1 MLLKLIRTFLILRL
15 ISKSISLQSTD
26 LCLTINYCSC
36 THNRTVVV
44 CENFTSFRQL
54 VFRPTWAGKVHMLS
68 LNPTTSIFLDH
79 YFSLNSIDF
88 YTDATIEFNNLD
100 GLSLTTRLFNF
111 TRDNFHLRL
120 IINNSNIFFLET
132 STSSQRLS
140 SDQKSSTLFSYFN
153 RIIFGSGNSFARP
166 IPELAF
172 RNTRISH
179 LQFINLDYRN
189 QQTGL
194 YIERD
199 DSGDLSAHIQRLEF
213 TNCHLN
219 ELSTR
224 IMSPQVF
231 AHLKQL
237 IVGSNIWSIKNDLFS
252 YFKHM
257 HAVTLELND
266 LGAFLTRS
274 DNLWMQ
280 HLNAQRSHLYFN
292 LTLIDRA
299 HRYTFPNEDI
309 CLFRHFP
316 INKHVIVRV
325 QSQVKQSRFSFQFL
339 FLNLLNNQQSSCLIF
354 NLLKLSRLFVF
365 TSFATA

>member
-1 MLLKLIRTFLILRL
+1 MLLKFIQTFLILRL
-15 ISKSISLQSTD
+15 ISKSFSLQPTD
-26 LCLTINYCSC
+26 LCLTTKYCAC

-44 CENFTSFRQL
+44 CENFTSFQEL
-54 VFRPTWAGKVHMLS
+54 VFRPTWTGKVHMLS
-68 LNPTTSIFLDH
+68 LNPVRSIFLDQH
-79 YFSLNSIDF
+79 FSLNSIDF

-100 GLSLTTRLFNF
+100 GLSLTSRLFNF
-111 TRDNFHLRL
+111 TRNNFHLRL
-120 IINNSNIFFLET
+120 IINYSNIFFLEI
-132 STSSQRLS
+132 STSSQRLNRN
-140 SDQKSSTLFSYFN
+140 QKSSTLFSYFN
-153 RIIFGSGNSFARP
+153 RIIFGSGNSFLRP

-189 QQTGL
+189 KQTGFF
-194 YIERD
+194 IEHY
-199 DSGDLSAHIQRLEF
+199 DSGNGSMVDLSSRIQRLEF

-224 IMSPQVF
+224 IMSPRVF
-231 AHLKQL
+231 ADLKQL
-237 IVGSNIWSIKNDLFS
+237 IAGSNIWSIQNDLFS
-252 YFKHM
+252 YFKHI

-292 LTLIDRA
+292 LTLVDRA

-316 INKHVIVRV
+316 TNKHVIVRV
-325 QSQVKQSRFSFQFL
+325 QSQAKQSRFSF
-339 FLNLLNNQQSSCLIF
+339 
-354 NLLKLSRLFVF
+354 
-365 TSFATA
+365 